1 MRKADINKNT
11 YVGGKVHRLRSF
23 KHSPIG
29 SISYKVFKTMM
40 VIVLVNAF
48 AAFGVFLYFLFSIK
62 ENTVAYDMKAAK
74 LNLTSFIYVKD
85 EKGDFKEYD
94 RVYDIE
100 NRVWVDFQN
109 IPQNMTNAIIAIED
123 KRFFDHHGVDW
134 KRTTSAALNLISG
147 RSNYGGSTL
156 TQQLVKNLTEENEP
170 SITRKVKEI
179 FRATSFE
186 REYSK
191 DEILEAYLNVVNFG
205 SGCRGVQS
213 AAQRYFNKKIQECSV
228 AECATIAG
236 ITQNPTAFNPFFH
249 PEANRKRRETVINEM
264 FEQGKISKS
273 EFDEAMKESS
283 KMQFTSVV
291 SDDENISVPVRNWY
305 VEAMFCDIIN
315 DLSLKYKISKD
326 TASEMLFTQGLQI
339 YSAMDE
345 KAQNAAESV
354 ISDGSL
360 MPPDKKIEV
369 GYVMMDFDGRVLASI
384 GSREKKTGN
393 LWFDRANKAR
403 RQPGSAIKPIA
414 VYAPAIDLG
423 LYNYSSIIPD
433 QPIPNFYGEGKPGP
447 NNWYGGYKGDVTLQ
461 WAVQQSANAPA
472 AQVLSRLT
480 CAKSYDF
487 LTKRLG
493 FHSIGDEDKFNMS
506 GLAMGGFT
514 HGVTVK
520 EMTAAF
526 QIFGNGGIY
535 NKPFTYFYV
544 KDRNGN
550 TILDNTNQ
558 IGSRAIKEET
568 ATIVNRLLRAVVTQ
582 GTGKG
587 ADIANFEVVGKTGS
601 TNDDKDSWFI
611 GETPI
616 AVAGIW
622 TGYDSPRRLPNIG
635 FSKRVWKAIMEKYVA
650 GKESKAYNF
659 SKNVKPTVYCEE
671 TGMQAVPGVCPECT
685 QGYFSLPN
693 EPKIC
698 TKHTGIANFS
708 D

>member
-1 MRKADINKNT
+1 M
-11 YVGGKVHRLRSF
+11 
-23 KHSPIG
+23 
-29 SISYKVFKTMM
+29 
-40 VIVLVNAF
+40 
-48 AAFGVFLYFLFSIK
+48 
-62 ENTVAYDMKAAK
+62 
-74 LNLTSFIYVKD
+74 
-85 EKGDFKEYD
+85 
-94 RVYDIE
+94 
-100 NRVWVDFQN
+100 
-109 IPQNMTNAIIAIED
+109 
-123 KRFFDHHGVDW
+123 
-134 KRTTSAALNLISG
+134 
-147 RSNYGGSTL
+147 
-156 TQQLVKNLTEENEP
+156 
-170 SITRKVKEI
+170 KEI

-186 REYSK
+186 KEYSK

-249 PEANRKRRETVINEM
+249 PEANKKRRETVINEM
-264 FEQGKISKS
+264 FEQGKITKT
-273 EFDEAMKESS
+273 EFDAAMKESS
-283 KMQFTSVV
+283 EMQFASAA
-291 SDDENISVPVRNWY
+291 SDDEDTAVPVRNWY

-326 TASEMLFTQGLQI
+326 TASEMLFTQGFQI

-369 GYVMMDFDGRVLASI
+369 GYVMMDFNGRVLASV

-423 LYNYSSIIPD
+423 LCNYSSIIPD
-433 QPIPNFYGEGKPGP
+433 QPIPNFYGDGKPGP

-487 LTKRLG
+487 LTKKLG

-568 ATIVNRLLRAVVTQ
+568 ATIVNRLLRTVVTQ

-587 ADIANFEVVGKTGS
+587 ADIENFEVVGKTGS

-611 GETPI
+611 GETPV

-622 TGYDSPRRLPNIG
+622 TGYDSPRKLPNIG
-635 FSKRVWKAIMEKYVA
+635 FSKRMWKAIMEKYVA
-650 GKESKAYNF
+650 GKESKAYNL
-659 SKNVKPTVYCEE
+659 SENVKQIGYCGE
-671 TGMQAVPGVCPECT
+671 TGMQAVPGVCPECI
-685 QGYFSLPN
+685 QGYFSLSN

-698 TKHTGIANFS
+698 TKHTGFENFS
-708 D
+708 N

>member
-1 MRKADINKNT
+1 MKKANMIKSKGEKRFSRSSVYLKVLKTIGIIFFINIF
-11 YVGGKVHRLRSF
+11 V
-23 KHSPIG
+23 
-29 SISYKVFKTMM
+29 
-40 VIVLVNAF
+40 
-48 AAFGVFLYFLFSIK
+48 AAGVFTYFLFSIK
-62 ENTVAYDMKAAK
+62 ENTAAYDMRASK

-85 EKGDFKEYD
+85 ENGNFKEYE

-100 NRVWVDFQN
+100 NRVWVNFN
-109 IPQNMTNAIIAIED
+109 EIPKNMKNAIIAIED
-123 KRFFDHHGVDW
+123 KRFFDHRGVDW
-134 KRTTSAALNLISG
+134 KRTSSAAVNLLIG
-147 RSNYGGSTL
+147 RRSYGGSTL

-213 AAQRYFNKKIQECSV
+213 AANRYFNKKIQDCSV

-249 PEANRKRRETVINEM
+249 PEANRKRRETVISEM
-264 FEQGKISKS
+264 FSQGKISKT
-273 EFDEAMKESS
+273 EFDEAMRESES
-283 KMQFTSVV
+283 MKFKRNDSE
-291 SDDENISVPVRNWY
+291 DEDSSVPVRNWY
-305 VEAMFCDIIN
+305 VEAMFNDIIN
-315 DLSLKYKISKD
+315 DLSAKYKIGKD

-345 KAQNAAESV
+345 KAQNIAESV

-369 GYVMMDFDGRVLASI
+369 GYTMMGFDGRILASV

-393 LWFDRANKAR
+393 LWFDRANNAR
-403 RQPGSAIKPIA
+403 RQPGSSIKPIA

-423 LYNYSSIIPD
+423 ICNYSSIIPD
-433 QPIPNFYGEGKPGP
+433 QPIDNFYGAGKPGP
-447 NNWYGGYKGDVTLQ
+447 NNWYGGYKGNVTLQ
-461 WAVQQSANAPA
+461 WAIQQSANAPA

-487 LTKRLG
+487 LTKKLG
-493 FHSIGDEDKFNMS
+493 FQSIGDEDRFNMS

-550 TILDNTNQ
+550 TILDNTNK
-558 IGSRAIKEET
+558 IGTRAISEDT
-568 ATIVNRLLRAVVTQ
+568 ATIMNRLLREVVTQ

-587 ADIANFEVVGKTGS
+587 VDIAGFEVVGKTGS
-601 TNDDKDSWFI
+601 TNDDKDSWFV
-611 GETPI
+611 GETPL

-622 TGYDSPRRLPNIG
+622 TGYDSPRRLPNIS
-635 FSKRVWKAIMEKYVA
+635 FSKKIWKTIMEKYVS
-650 GKESKAYNF
+650 GKAPASYKLSEKVQTAAY
-659 SKNVKPTVYCEE
+659 CAE
-671 TGMQAVPGVCPECT
+671 TGMIAVPGVCPSCV
-685 QGYFSLPN
+685 QGYFKSSDV
-693 EPKIC
+693 PKMC
-698 TKHTGIANFS
+698 TRHTGIESIENVEN
-708 D
+708 